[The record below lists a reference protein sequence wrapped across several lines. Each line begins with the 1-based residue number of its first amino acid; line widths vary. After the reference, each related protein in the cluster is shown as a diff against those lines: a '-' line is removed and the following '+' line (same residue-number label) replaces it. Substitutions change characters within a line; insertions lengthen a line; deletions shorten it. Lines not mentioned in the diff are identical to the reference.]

1 MSGPFYAAYMRLQG
15 LHPYVFRANFAMI
28 FILDGALRLTG
39 YLGTGLVTFDLY
51 KLLLVS
57 IPVMVSSIFI
67 GGLLHQRL
75 RNWNIKRDIRILSMA
90 GGAALITKSFLM
102 P

>member
-1 MSGPFYAAYMRLQG
+1 
-15 LHPYVFRANFAMI
+15 MI